1 MTAGVRQSGPGG
13 GGSASG
19 LVAAGLARGSLLQ
32 ARRVLRGA
40 LRTPELVVQSL
51 VFPALLLVLFQL
63 VLSRSLTAFAPGR
76 DAGDLAALI
85 VLVATVFGALISGS
99 ALFDERAAGLL
110 ARFATM
116 PAHPG
121 SVLLGRVLAEVV
133 RVLCSAVLLLLVGL
147 AFGMSVRTGPLGLL
161 GFLAV
166 LALVATTVGVAVS
179 TLAVTSATRSVLN
192 ALAPVFL
199 MMLFFNS
206 GFAPLASFPAL
217 LRPVVA
223 YLPFTVGVDTL
234 LWCLRGGPLDVRA
247 PLVLAAWCAAALAVS
262 RWLWSTRA
270 AGRVSGERR

>member
-1 MTAGVRQSGPGG
+1 
-13 GGSASG
+13 
-19 LVAAGLARGSLLQ
+19 VAAGLGRGTLLQ

-63 VLSRSLTAFAPGR
+63 VLSRSLAAFAPGR
-76 DAGDLAALI
+76 DAGDLASLI
-85 VLVATVFGALISGS
+85 VLVATAFGALVSGT
-99 ALFDERAAGLL
+99 ALFSEREAGLL

-133 RVLCSAVLLLLVGL
+133 RVLCSGVVLLLVGL
-147 AFGMSVRTGPLGLL
+147 AFGMAVHTGPLG
-161 GFLAV
+161 V
-166 LALVATTVGVAVS
+166 LAFLGVLAAVAATVGVTVS
-179 TLAVTSATRSVLN
+179 TIAVTSATRSVLN
-192 ALAPVFL
+192 VLAPVFL
-199 MMLFFNS
+199 VMLFFNS

-217 LRPVVA
+217 LRPVLA
-223 YLPFTVGVDTL
+223 YLPFTAGVDTL
-234 LWCLRGGPLDVRA
+234 LWCLRGGPPDVRA

-262 RWLWSTRA
+262 RWLWSARA